1 MDYGQGC
8 WLYWF
13 SYLEQYLSGT
23 GDKMGN
29 RIDKILNDIQI
40 KLVELTNEIQK
51 QREFLKKAN
60 GTRKEKKEAN
70 LQRVAE
76 DLSRVFK
83 DLGYETSN

>member
-1 MDYGQGC
+1 M
-8 WLYWF
+8 
-13 SYLEQYLSGT
+13 E
-23 GDKMGN
+23 N

-40 KLVELTNEIQK
+40 KLVKLTNEIQK

>member
-1 MDYGQGC
+1 M
-8 WLYWF
+8 
-13 SYLEQYLSGT
+13 E
-23 GDKMGN
+23 N

-70 LQRVAE
+70 LQRVAQ
-76 DLSRVFK
+76 DLAQVFK
-83 DLGYETSN
+83 DLGYEKAN

>member
-1 MDYGQGC
+1 
-8 WLYWF
+8 
-13 SYLEQYLSGT
+13 
-23 GDKMGN
+23 MGN

-60 GTRKEKKEAN
+60 GTRKEKKEAD
-70 LQRVAE
+70 LQRVAQ
-76 DLSRVFK
+76 DLAQVFK